1 MILFFS
7 IWCGMKS
14 WGMESTIISIGPLKR
29 YVLTSTTVKR
39 ALVVGPL
46 ICYFLQLFLPRIII
60 LYWFRFCSVLLPLLP
75 LFSPLSF
82 FSSFLQSINL
92 TIVNLRKKG
101 FQKLFWTRLIWENRS
116 RICCLGIRLL
126 SCIYWIRVFR

>member
-92 TIVNLRKKG
+92 TIVNLRKKRISKVVLDTFNLG
-101 FQKLFWTRLIWENRS
+101 ESESDMLFGNKAIELHILN
-116 RICCLGIRLL
+116 
-126 SCIYWIRVFR
+126 